1 MLDVIIIGSGPA
13 GLTAAIYAARAG
25 LSSIVFAGSALG
37 GQMAVTDLIEN
48 YPGFPEGIGGM
59 ELAQKMQQQVER
71 FEVDVE
77 MDEVADVEL
86 SDRLFTVR
94 TRGGG
99 EHLAKS
105 VIVASGSSPRKLG
118 VPGEESFAGKGV
130 SYCATCDGFFYRGK
144 EVAVVGGGNSALEEA
159 LFLTHFA
166 RQVSIIHRR
175 DKSRADDLIV
185 RRAEDHDS
193 IELRMNSVVH
203 EILGGDQGVT
213 GLRVEKLTTGEAVT
227 VPVDGVFIYVGHIP
241 QVGFLGGQLELDE
254 RNYIKTTANQRTSL
268 AGVFAAGDVQ
278 VPIFRQVATAVGSGA
293 RAAIEAERFLAELEG
308 REQPARTW

>member
-13 GLTAAIYAARAG
+13 GLTAAIYTARAG
-25 LSSIVFAGSALG
+25 LSSILFAGSALG

-59 ELAQKMQQQVER
+59 ELAQKMQQQAER
-71 FEVDVE
+71 FEVGVE
-77 MDEVADVEL
+77 MDEVAEVEL
-86 SDRLFTVR
+86 SDRPFTVR
-94 TRGGG
+94 TQGGG
-99 EHLAKS
+99 EHLTKS
-105 VIVASGSSPRKLG
+105 LIVASGSSPRRLG

-166 RQVSIIHRR
+166 RKVSIIHRR
-175 DKSRADDLIV
+175 DKFRADDLMV
-185 RRAEDHDS
+185 RRVEDHDS
-193 IELRMNSVVH
+193 IELRMNSVVQ
-203 EILGGDQGVT
+203 EILGDDQGVT
-213 GLRVEKLTTGEAVT
+213 GLRVEKLTIGEVVT

-278 VPIFRQVATAVGSGA
+278 EPIFRQVATAVGSGA
-293 RAAIEAERFLAELEG
+293 RAAMEAERFLAELEG

>member
-77 MDEVADVEL
+77 MDEVAEVEL
-86 SDRLFTVR
+86 SDRPFTVR

-166 RQVSIIHRR
+166 RKVSIIHHR
-175 DKSRADDLIV
+175 DKFRADDLMV
-185 RRAEDHDS
+185 RRVEDHDS
-193 IELRMNSVVH
+193 IDLRMDSVVQ
-203 EILGGDQGVT
+203 EILGDDQGVT
-213 GLRVEKLTTGEAVT
+213 GLRIEKLTPGEAVT

-278 VPIFRQVATAVGSGA
+278 EPIFRQVATAVGSGA
-293 RAAIEAERFLAELEG
+293 RAAMEAERFLAELEG

>member
-13 GLTAAIYAARAG
+13 GLTAAIYTARAG
-25 LSSIVFAGSALG
+25 LSSILFAGSALG

-59 ELAQKMQQQVER
+59 ELAQKMQQQAER
-71 FEVDVE
+71 FEVGVE
-77 MDEVADVEL
+77 MDEVAEVEL
-86 SDRLFTVR
+86 SDRPFTVR

-99 EHLAKS
+99 EHLTKS
-105 VIVASGSSPRKLG
+105 LIVASGSSPRKLG

-175 DKSRADDLIV
+175 DKFRADDLMV
-185 RRAEDHDS
+185 RRVEDHDS
-193 IELRMNSVVH
+193 IELSMNSVVQ
-203 EILGGDQGVT
+203 EILGDDQGVT
-213 GLRVEKLTTGEAVT
+213 ELRVEKLTTGEVVT

-241 QVGFLGGQLELDE
+241 QVGFLGGRLESDE

-278 VPIFRQVATAVGSGA
+278 EPIFRQVATAVGSGA
-293 RAAIEAERFLAELEG
+293 RAAMEAERFLAELEG